1 MRRLCNVEPLVM
13 LGTVVQWL
21 VLATITGAVVG
32 TGTSLFL
39 YDLFILTYESIAV
52 PFWLQLV
59 LLPLGGLINGLLLY
73 YGYRANTS
81 GLKDSMLA
89 AVYEQGGKMT
99 FKKIGRAS
107 CRERVC
113 QYV

>member
-1 MRRLCNVEPLVM
+1 M

-39 YDLFILTYESIAV
+39 YVLFILTDESIAV

-89 AVYEQGGKMT
+89 AVYEQGGKMP
-99 FKKIGRAS
+99 FKTVLVKPVRS
-107 CRERVC
+107 EEHTSELQSLMRS
-113 QYV
+113 

>member
-1 MRRLCNVEPLVM
+1 M

-39 YDLFILTYESIAV
+39 YVLFILTDESIAV

-81 GLKDSMLA
+81 GIKDSMLA
-89 AVYEQGGKMT
+89 AVYEQGGKMRSEEKT
-99 FKKIGRAS
+99 YELQALMRNSHAVFCLQKKT
-107 CRERVC
+107 
-113 QYV
+113 